1 MIHQLLKGCMYGL
14 LDGQKDSRMEMDH
27 RSTDLGEKDDGRM
40 DGWELEEEMVG
51 QKDGS
56 MDRGMDDRCISG

>member
-27 RSTDLGEKDDGRM
+27 RSTDLG
-40 DGWELEEEMVG
+40 
-51 QKDGS
+51 
-56 MDRGMDDRCISG
+56 